1 MRKGRAGNDQPRPG
15 PGRVRVES
23 VCVRECEG
31 ERRKKPTFVTAA
43 QADAGCRANP
53 HPLIRRPR
61 TADPSLR
68 FALARPAWEQD
79 CVHFSCTHLLTTLL
93 PGLVDSS
100 VSMAGPLPQE
110 RERELGPFF
119 FCLSLSVLN
128 KGSLNSCCCCGVGF
142 VREYVY
148 SPCRRGLNL
157 VKQDEVPDC
166 VQPTWGSC
174 LAQFSH
180 CCVRVQNPSAFTPRR
195 PSPCWFKHWEGVR
208 WRRRK

>member
-1 MRKGRAGNDQPRPG
+1 M
-15 PGRVRVES
+15 
-23 VCVRECEG
+23 CVRGSECEK
-31 ERRKKPTFVTAA
+31 RKKPTFVTAA

-110 RERELGPFF
+110 RERELGPIFF
-119 FCLSLSVLN
+119 SFSLFSTEILQIHVAAVSAVYVSISV
-128 KGSLNSCCCCGVGF
+128 
-142 VREYVY
+142 R
-148 SPCRRGLNL
+148 
-157 VKQDEVPDC
+157 
-166 VQPTWGSC
+166 
-174 LAQFSH
+174 LASE
-180 CCVRVQNPSAFTPRR
+180 A
-195 PSPCWFKHWEGVR
+195 
-208 WRRRK
+208 

>member
-1 MRKGRAGNDQPRPG
+1 MSEC
-15 PGRVRVES
+15 VS
-23 VCVRECEG
+23 VWEE
-31 ERRKKPTFVTAA
+31 ERKKPTFVTAA

-110 RERELGPFF
+110 RERELDPIFF
-119 FCLSLSVLN
+119 FLSLLN
-128 KGSLNSCCCCGVGF
+128 KDSPNSCCCCVGC
-142 VREYVY
+142 VRDYVC
-148 SPCRRGLNL
+148 SPC
-157 VKQDEVPDC
+157 K
-166 VQPTWGSC
+166 
-174 LAQFSH
+174 
-180 CCVRVQNPSAFTPRR
+180 
-195 PSPCWFKHWEGVR
+195 
-208 WRRRK
+208 